1 MLGNAPEGLEQLR
14 EVVPRLLRAEGP
26 RARAVLAHVELL
38 HPATLDAG
46 QVLEGVAHR
55 LALEGV
61 DEVVLELCGLVG
73 RAAVGGGA
81 HPHRGAAVGE
91 DVLVGV
97 LAEVDVAA
105 VVALLADDL
114 EREGG

>member
-1 MLGNAPEGLEQLR
+1 M
-14 EVVPRLLRAEGP
+14 
-26 RARAVLAHVELL
+26 
-38 HPATLDAG
+38 
-46 QVLEGVAHR
+46 
-55 LALEGV
+55 
-61 DEVVLELCGLVG
+61 VLELGGLVG
-73 RAAVGGGA
+73 RAAVCGGA

-114 EREGG
+114 ERGGDEKGYVVSFPVSTSKGMFKMSAPPSFFYCGILKMWYFQFATRRGMTNMFFPS

>member
-1 MLGNAPEGLEQLR
+1 M
-14 EVVPRLLRAEGP
+14 
-26 RARAVLAHVELL
+26 
-38 HPATLDAG
+38 
-46 QVLEGVAHR
+46 
-55 LALEGV
+55 
-61 DEVVLELCGLVG
+61 VLELCGLVG